1 MGSVCG
7 MLGVKAREMAIRQQE
22 PRPGIQ
28 DKGLVW
34 RPDHGINEL
43 KGTLRAVRRRKGEEE
58 TQATPALGGS

>member
-1 MGSVCG
+1 MRWPLGS
-7 MLGVKAREMAIRQQE
+7 RT

-43 KGTLRAVRRRKGEEE
+43 KGTLRTVRRREGEEE